1 MNDVAKN
8 IRKLRSA
15 AGLSQE
21 ALAEKLSVT
30 RQTVSSWETGRTQ
43 PDIDT
48 LSALGGALGTDIT
61 ELIYG
66 RKPAV
71 PEGYAP
77 YQKKYI
83 IAAACLAAFIAAMV
97 LVKIFWAPAWM
108 AFMSQNYIIKPELLV
123 FKFVGEPLLFGTI
136 GALLP
141 CFASLWA
148 DLRIKKHWLRIVLLC
163 VSVLIFPLY
172 SGITLGYYTGSIFN
186 HFFPIHFLGRLTFL
200 SPGWFLTPG
209 LALFLGLNK

>member
-8 IRKLRSA
+8 IRKLRSS

-48 LSALGGALGTDIT
+48 LSALGAALNADIT

-97 LVKIFWAPAWM
+97 LVRVICGPIWAAIKAQYYRYTPA
-108 AFMSQNYIIKPELLV
+108 ALV
-123 FKFVGEPLLFGTI
+123 FILAGLPLLYGAV

-141 CFASLWA
+141 GLASLWA
-148 DLRIKKHWLRIVLLC
+148 DLRIKKRWLRILLLC
-163 VSVLIFPLY
+163 VSVLLFILY
-172 SGITLGYYTGSIFN
+172 GAGILGWVTGGISGRVLIYLSTMNRVWF
-186 HFFPIHFLGRLTFL
+186 FFPGLGI
-200 SPGWFLTPG
+200 
-209 LALFLGLNK
+209 FLGLNK

>member
-1 MNDVAKN
+1 MTDVAKN
-8 IRKLRSA
+8 IRKPRAA

-66 RKPAV
+66 RKPAA

-97 LVKIFWAPAWM
+97 LVRVICGPIWAAIEAQYYRYTPGA
-108 AFMSQNYIIKPELLV
+108 LV
-123 FKFVGEPLLFGTI
+123 FIFAGQPLLFGTI

-148 DLRIKKHWLRIVLLC
+148 DLRIKKHWLRILILW
-163 VSVLIFPLY
+163 VSVLLFILY
-172 SGITLGYYTGSIFN
+172 GAGMLRWLIGGVNDQVAVYLSTMNRGWF
-186 HFFPIHFLGRLTFL
+186 FFPGLGM
-200 SPGWFLTPG
+200 
-209 LALFLGLNK
+209 FLGLNK